1 MPSSP
6 FIDGNSNLKYRL
18 IKNTGDTDPT
28 AHIPYVTPDPDFVQN
43 SSVVVVPRVTNV
55 DTTIV
60 SGAILS
66 GIAFI
71 AIDCRYHKSIMLRV
85 NNLSTTAAFT
95 GFRLFIGSF
104 LGGGFY
110 EQLTP
115 DDNYPWTTGTG
126 EAEGNVMKQIRK
138 VGTQNPRFVPANG
151 SCWMIL
157 NVADVAEIAFNILVA
172 NGTNVRLL
180 YTMFG

>member
-18 IKNTGDTDPT
+18 IKNTGDSDAT
-28 AHIPYVTPDPDFVQN
+28 AHIPYTTPDPDFVQN
-43 SSVVVVPRVTNV
+43 NSLVVVPRVTTG
-55 DTTIV
+55 DSTIV
-60 SGAILS
+60 SGAVVS
-66 GIAFI
+66 GLAAI
-71 AIDCRYHKSIMLRV
+71 AIDCRYHKSMMLRV

-95 GFRLFIGSF
+95 GFRLFISSF
-104 LGGGFY
+104 FGGGFY

-138 VGTQNPRFVPANG
+138 VGAQNPRTVPANG
-151 SCWMIL
+151 DCWMIL
-157 NVADVAEIAFNILVA
+157 NVADVAEIALHALVA
-172 NGTNVRLL
+172 NGASVRFL